1 MLNTGS
7 SCEVC
12 DLPNPLMFSTSSS
25 EEEEPLDLWECR
37 HCHVPNEQINKR
49 CIACERTRS

>member
-12 DLPNPLMFSTSSS
+12 DLPNPAMFNQSSS
-25 EEEEPLDLWECR
+25 EEEPLDLWECR
-37 HCHVPNEQINKR
+37 HCKVPNEQANKR
-49 CIACERTRS
+49 CIACERIRT